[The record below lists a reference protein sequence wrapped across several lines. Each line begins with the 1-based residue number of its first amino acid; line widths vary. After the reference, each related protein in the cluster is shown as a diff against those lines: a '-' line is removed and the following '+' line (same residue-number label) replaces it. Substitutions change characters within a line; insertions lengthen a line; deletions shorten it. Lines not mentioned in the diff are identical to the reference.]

1 MYAVIIRNT
10 FDPEIPVYLF
20 ETEEDAV
27 SRLRRLWEDAVNY
40 EKLLGNTVDAYTST
54 DGWYGKITVKY
65 PDHDSVTEYNIGMVK
80 E

>member
-1 MYAVIIRNT
+1 MYAVIIRNS

-20 ETEEDAV
+20 EAEEEAV

-40 EKLLGNTVDAYTST
+40 EKLLGNTVDAYTSA

-65 PDHDSVTEYNIGMVK
+65 SDHDSVTEYNIGVVK
-80 E
+80 A